1 MTNPSCDGQ
10 TPGSRSK
17 LKVAVAGL
25 GFMGATHLRAWSH
38 VAAARVVAIMDSGE
52 KKRSGDLTS
61 VGGNFGGPGELMDFS
76 NVAKYS
82 TLDALLTDPE
92 IDAVDICL
100 PTDEHAKC
108 AMDVLRAGKHALVE
122 KPMVLNENEADALL
136 EEAQRSGRTLM
147 AAHVLRFT
155 PSYLALADALRQHGE
170 FRSAA
175 FRRRCAAPTWNR
187 WLTDPTRSGG
197 GVFDL
202 LIHDADY
209 CISLWGMPES
219 VRATGYEDL
228 PRSID
233 VVHAELNYTADAP
246 DTVTLSGGWHHPG
259 TYPFSMD
266 FTVVTDKSTFEWS
279 STGAAEM
286 REYGLDGS
294 VADHK
299 LQGTDA
305 FVAELDYFADCVINS
320 RAPERCPPQ
329 ESAQAVA
336 LMHRIL
342 ESRKQKGASVKCRV

>member
-1 MTNPSCDGQ
+1 MTNPPCDDR
-10 TPGSRSK
+10 PIESRSR

-25 GFMGATHLRAWSH
+25 GFMGATHLRAWGQ
-38 VAAARVVAIMDSGE
+38 VPAACVVAVMDSGE
-52 KKRSGDLTS
+52 KKRSGDLSS
-61 VGGNFGGPGELMDFS
+61 VAGNFGGPGELMDFS
-76 NVAKYS
+76 NVGKYS
-82 TLDALLTDPE
+82 TLDALLADPE

-100 PTDEHAKC
+100 PTDEHAKS
-108 AMDVLRAGKHALVE
+108 ALAVLRAGKHALVE
-122 KPMVLNENEADALL
+122 KPMVLNESEADTLL
-136 EEAQRSGRTLM
+136 EEARRSGRTLM
-147 AAHVLRFT
+147 AAHVLRFS
-155 PSYLALADALRQHGE
+155 PSYVALADALRQHGKV
-170 FRSAA
+170 RSAA

-187 WLTDPTRSGG
+187 WLADASRSGG

-233 VVHAELNYTADAP
+233 VVHAELNYLADAP
-246 DTVTLSGGWHHPG
+246 DAVTLSGGWHHPG

-279 STGAAEM
+279 SSGAAEM

-294 VADHK
+294 VSDHK

-320 RAPERCPPQ
+320 RAPERCLPE

-342 ESRKQKGASVKCRV
+342 ESRMQKGASVKCRV